1 MEIQDINLEQC
12 TYVSGI
18 LKQLAHPRRLMI
30 LCLLSEK
37 ERSVND
43 LVELTGASQS
53 SVSQFLNKMK
63 LQGLVERQAQGQQAY
78 YSIVDEEVLA
88 LMKALHETFCP

>member
-1 MEIQDINLEQC
+1 MEIQDINIEQC

-18 LKQLAHPRRLMI
+18 LKQLAHPQRLMI

-37 ERSVND
+37 DRSVNE
-43 LVELTGASQS
+43 LAELTGASQS

-78 YSIVDEEVLA
+78 YSIADEKVLQ
-88 LMKALHETFCP
+88 LMSKLHEVFCP

>member
-1 MEIQDINLEQC
+1 MKIEEINLEQC
-12 TYVSGI
+12 TYVSSI
-18 LKQLAHPRRLMI
+18 LKQLAHPQRLMI

-63 LQGLVERQAQGQQAY
+63 LQGLVKREAQGQQAY
-78 YSIVDEEVLA
+78 YSIADDKVFA
-88 LMKALHETFCP
+88 LMNALHEVFCP